1 VTASAASKLNGPPVT
16 HPLLELGIHRIECP
30 IPIPQAGGPA
40 NVYLIEER
48 DGGVALFDSGIGTP
62 VGEAAVRE
70 GFRALGYKFG
80 DVRRI
85 YLSHGHI
92 DHYGLAQTISEESGA
107 PVYIHEADRLKVEHP
122 GADWQASREA
132 YRDYMLRLGA
142 SAEEI
147 QRLERDHL
155 NIMKLARP
163 IERTR
168 SVRDGEVLQFRRF
181 AATVQHSPGHTPGL
195 TCLYIEN
202 AGILFSDDH
211 LLERV
216 SPNPLIEIGPE
227 GPDLKFRALST
238 YLRTLE
244 KTRTLPIK
252 LVLPGHAKPFHEPN
266 RVIDTLLGFYAKRQ
280 EKMLDKIA
288 QGPATAIDIVMHV
301 FPRVGRRELNLTMSE
316 IVGNLEVLEERG
328 AIRRLS
334 SEHVYRWE
342 LASGT

>member
-1 VTASAASKLNGPPVT
+1 VSVSSAAQKLDGPPVT
-16 HPLLELGIHRIECP
+16 YPLLELGIHRIECP

-62 VGEAAVRE
+62 QGEASVRE

-92 DHYGLAQTISEESGA
+92 DHYGLAQTICEESGA
-107 PVYIHEADRLKVEHP
+107 PVYIHEADRQKVEHP
-122 GADWQASREA
+122 GADWKASREA

-142 SAEEI
+142 SPEEI
-147 QRLERDHL
+147 QRLERGHL
-155 NIMKLARP
+155 AIMKLARP

-168 SVRDGEVLQFRRF
+168 SVRDGEILQFRHF
-181 AATVQHSPGHTPGL
+181 SATVQHSPGHTPGL
-195 TCLYIEN
+195 TCLYVEN

-227 GPDLKFRALST
+227 GPDQKFRALST
-238 YLRTLE
+238 YLKTLE
-244 KTRTLPIK
+244 KTRQLPIK
-252 LVLPGHAKPFHEPN
+252 LVLPGHARPFTEPN
-266 RVIDTLLGFYAKRQ
+266 RVIDSLLGLYSKRQ
-280 EKMLDKIA
+280 EKMLEKLS
-288 QGPATAIDIVMHV
+288 QGPASAIDIVTHV

-328 AIRRLS
+328 AIRRRS
-334 SEHVYRWE
+334 SGQIYQWE
-342 LASGT
+342 LA